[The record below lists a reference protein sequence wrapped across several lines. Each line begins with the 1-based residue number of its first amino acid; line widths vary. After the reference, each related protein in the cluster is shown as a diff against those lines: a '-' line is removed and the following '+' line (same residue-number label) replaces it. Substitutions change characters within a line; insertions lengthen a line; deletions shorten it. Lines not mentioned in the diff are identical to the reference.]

1 VFVPVISHSEAR
13 MIAADWHGGQWS
25 ALYALS
31 SSGAVSGGAARE
43 AAGVL
48 HLVACNLEDYTWE
61 DEESLT
67 GLCDFLDHAENTW
80 CAENPDAEDFPEYL
94 YGPGEWED

>member
-1 VFVPVISHSEAR
+1 MIGHSEAR

-31 SSGAVSGGAARE
+31 SSGAISNDASRE
-43 AAGVL
+43 ATKAL
-48 HLVACNLEDYTWE
+48 HQVECNLDYTWE
-61 DEESLT
+61 EEESLT
-67 GLCDFLDHAENTW
+67 NLCDFLDHAENTW
-80 CAENPDAEDFPEYL
+80 CAENPEAEDFPEYL